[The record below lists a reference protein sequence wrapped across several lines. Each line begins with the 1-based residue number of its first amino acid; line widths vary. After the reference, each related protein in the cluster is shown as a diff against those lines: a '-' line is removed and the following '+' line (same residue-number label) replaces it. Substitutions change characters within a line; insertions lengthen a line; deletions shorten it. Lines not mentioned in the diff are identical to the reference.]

1 MRFEQ
6 TSKERSDCSASYSVT
21 NYKSK
26 TVGEFIREVIETR
39 PKEWGKIKVKL
50 EGLSW
55 LSYPYCEYKWGEII
69 RDIDE
74 KYKSLIIKS
83 MTGDGGWTQMD
94 YYIEVETETTE
105 TEESYNPYKVVVES
119 ILGMFNRFDPIMT
132 DKQDF
137 IDNIRVK
144 CKDAV
149 EYEELKNQMLK

>member
-1 MRFEQ
+1 
-6 TSKERSDCSASYSVT
+6 
-21 NYKSK
+21 
-26 TVGEFIREVIETR
+26 
-39 PKEWGKIKVKL
+39 
-50 EGLSW
+50 
-55 LSYPYCEYKWGEII
+55 
-69 RDIDE
+69 
-74 KYKSLIIKS
+74 